1 MREVGREAMKERK
14 RANSP
19 WILFLALARKG
30 GPWSVVLGWTCYSY
44 LERVLPTEWVQGPS
58 YPSINL
64 F

>member
-1 MREVGREAMKERK
+1 MKDRK

-44 LERVLPTEWVQGPS
+44 LERVLLSRVGSRPII
-58 YPSINL
+58 SINKPL
-64 F
+64 LKVL